1 MNVKKVSFDKEQEVL
16 RLYYNGVPL
25 LKRISLIVGF
35 SEPTISRII
44 DDSFKNKRNYKE
56 PYIIRESIMNY
67 E

>member
-44 DDSFKNKRNYKE
+44 DDSFENKRQYKE
-56 PYIIRESIMNY
+56 EFIIKESIINY
-67 E
+67 D

>member
-44 DDSFKNKRNYKE
+44 DDSFKKKRQYKE
-56 PYIIRESIMNY
+56 EFIIKESIINY
-67 E
+67 D